1 MSAAAAHP
9 NVYAKVSGLNTVA
22 VAGWSAEDLR
32 PFVEVAVRAFGPDRL
47 MFGSDWP
54 VCLMA
59 DDYARVWDETV
70 NVLDGVSAAARDAV
84 LGGTAATVYGLVL

>member
-1 MSAAAAHP
+1 
-9 NVYAKVSGLNTVA
+9 
-22 VAGWSAEDLR
+22 
-32 PFVEVAVRAFGPDRL
+32 

-84 LGGTAATVYGLVL
+84 LGGTAATLYGLVP